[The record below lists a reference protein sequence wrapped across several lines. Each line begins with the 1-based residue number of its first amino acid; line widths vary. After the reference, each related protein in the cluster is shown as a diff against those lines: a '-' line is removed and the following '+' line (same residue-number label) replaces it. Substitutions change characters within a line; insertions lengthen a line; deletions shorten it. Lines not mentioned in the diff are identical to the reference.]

1 MTKKKAKRI
10 RRKCKHPNM
19 QAVFARIQGIPNKV
33 FFCPDCRR
41 ILTPDEVGKEPV
53 IEPHQTISKSI
64 PTALS
69 MNVQPTAYQPYYP
82 MIPMPPY
89 PQYGTPEQICPKQN
103 TKEMIEKIYDYLEML
118 KVLYAKEQKRED
130 GDEKPVKPISM
141 ELPIG

>member
-1 MTKKKAKRI
+1 
-10 RRKCKHPNM
+10 M
-19 QAVFARIQGIPNKV
+19 QAAFARIQGIPNKV

-53 IEPHQTISKSI
+53 IEPHQTISKSV

-82 MIPMPPY
+82 MIPMPSY

-103 TKEMIEKIYDYLEML
+103 MKEMIEKIYNYLEML

-130 GDEKPVKPISM
+130 GDEKPVKPVSM
-141 ELPIG
+141 ELQIGQYIQK